1 MTENLTVEERLK
13 SYNQPTTSIR
23 DSTISS
29 QGVSLPPSS
38 VPSVQEE
45 LVTMEEIRRKQ
56 DDEDEISGKLV
67 FVKGDSDIR
76 QIKGGT
82 IEKLVERLT
91 DGVTYGELAFF
102 FFFLRTQRLIV
113 LRLCCPLTD
122 SQFQQAFLLTF
133 RAFMKQETL
142 LSLMIQRYDLSIEDP
157 AHPGL
162 SQPIRLRVCNTLKY
176 WMDNFW
182 FDFLD
187 NQLIYDRA
195 FEFVTTKVLKDSPK
209 MSEQLSKLMDRKRRG
224 SITVG
229 IQRRD
234 LQQKP
239 ISART

>member
-1 MTENLTVEERLK
+1 
-13 SYNQPTTSIR
+13 
-23 DSTISS
+23 
-29 QGVSLPPSS
+29 
-38 VPSVQEE
+38 
-45 LVTMEEIRRKQ
+45 
-56 DDEDEISGKLV
+56 
-67 FVKGDSDIR
+67 
-76 QIKGGT
+76 
-82 IEKLVERLT
+82 
-91 DGVTYGELAFF
+91 
-102 FFFLRTQRLIV
+102 
-113 LRLCCPLTD
+113 
-122 SQFQQAFLLTF
+122 
-133 RAFMKQETL
+133 MKQETL